1 MKHNILYTLL
11 VLGIILSACQ
21 SENKP
26 EDSITLEDKKELLSK
41 KQEERK
47 SLDQE
52 ITALQDE
59 IISLSPELQ
68 EKAALVDTLHMVSQN
83 FIRYIEIQGV
93 IQADER
99 VNVVSEIPGRVLVLT
114 AKEGDIIAKGQLIAT
129 LDVENTQ
136 NQINEVNTAL
146 SLAQDV
152 YERQSR
158 LWDQKI
164 GSEVQY
170 LQAKNNVD
178 RLNKSLETLQYQ
190 LTKAKVYA
198 PISGTVLMENIK
210 QGEFA
215 SPGVPIIQILNTSKI
230 NISTD
235 LPERYLTIM
244 KLGDKVEMNFPSV
257 DIQMPG
263 KVTQLGSTID
273 AANRTLEVKIAPSKY
288 SPYFKP
294 NLLAEIK
301 VEELNIPNVITI
313 PVEYVLQEVDGK
325 AFVYVV
331 ETNGQNETRATKRYI
346 ITGESALNQII
357 VTSGLSQNEAIVTRG
372 ARNISSGEL
381 VSFIERKD

>member
-1 MKHNILYTLL
+1 MKHIILYTLL

-21 SENKP
+21 SEKIP
-26 EDSITLEDKKELLSK
+26 EESLTLDDKKVLLSK

-47 SLDQE
+47 ILDQE
-52 ITALQDE
+52 ISILQDE

-257 DIQMPG
+257 NIQMPG
-263 KVTQLGSTID
+263 KVIQLGSTID
-273 AANRTLEVKIAPSKY
+273 AANRTLEVKIAPSKF

-301 VEELNIPNVITI
+301 VEELNIPNIITI

-325 AFVYVV
+325 EFVYVV
-331 ETNGQNETRATKRYI
+331 ETNAQNETRAAKRYVT
-346 ITGESALNQII
+346 TGESALNQII

>member
-325 AFVYVV
+325 EFVYVV